1 VSLVRLPFQID
12 EVLQNW
18 VDSYFLMAKAILPH
32 MLSKKRGKMI
42 FMNLTSEYTGEGE
55 GEGQLVGE
63 SSMYY
68 SICSSAITGAMA

>member
-1 VSLVRLPFQID
+1 
-12 EVLQNW
+12 
-18 VDSYFLMAKAILPH
+18 MAKAILPH